1 MPRTEPDWL
10 TATEENALTI
20 ELGRRG
26 KNILAGQVRQNVVE
40 AMRAARI
47 RPAMIYAYVH
57 TGLLVIQAT
66 RGGYSP
72 EQLRA
77 WEAAL
82 REYEKAG

>member
-1 MPRTEPDWL
+1 
-10 TATEENALTI
+10 
-20 ELGRRG
+20 
-26 KNILAGQVRQNVVE
+26 VRQNVVE

-47 RPAMIYAYVH
+47 RPAMIYADVH
-57 TGLLVIQAT
+57 TGLLVTQAT

-72 EQLRA
+72 EQLPA